1 MTQFEEKCLNLVVLE
16 YNGVDTFILS
26 SMGVLHL
33 LHIQKQEE
41 AFIMLSLLTSRQKS
55 SYLRSLVNRSMIEL
69 LLHCIK

>member
-1 MTQFEEKCLNLVVLE
+1 MTQFEEKWLNLVVLE

-26 SMGVLHL
+26 SMRVLRL

-55 SYLRSLVNRSMIEL
+55 SYLRSLVNRLMIEL

>member
-1 MTQFEEKCLNLVVLE
+1 
-16 YNGVDTFILS
+16 
-26 SMGVLHL
+26 MGVLHP

-41 AFIMLSLLTSRQKS
+41 AFTMLSLLTSRQKS